1 MKTILLVED
10 DKNLADGLLMNFE
23 AEGYQA
29 VHVDN
34 GSDAVPVFNKGNFD
48 LVLLDIMLPG
58 TDGLTI
64 CRQLRSEGT
73 TVPILFL
80 TARDQSDEK
89 IEGLVAGGDDYIT
102 KPFDLRELLARIQG
116 IFRRQ
121 AWLAESDQQVSDE
134 YQFDGRWINFKTYT
148 AAGPGGEAR
157 LTRKECMVAKYL
169 IERAGQVVSRD
180 QLLDAVWGYHIYPT
194 TRTIDNFILKLRK
207 IFEDDPAGPVYF
219 HTIRGVGYRFTKD
232 EQEAQKPPEEGQD
245 KA

>member
-10 DKNLADGLLMNFE
+10 DKNLADGLLLNLE
-23 AEGYQA
+23 AEGYQT

-34 GSDAVPVFNKGNFD
+34 GAEVKQAVDNGNFD
-48 LVLLDIMLPG
+48 LILLDIMLPG
-58 TDGLTI
+58 RDGLTV
-64 CRQLRSEGT
+64 CRELRDEGL

-89 IEGLVAGGDDYIT
+89 VEGLVAGGDDYIT

-116 IFRRQ
+116 VFRRQ
-121 AWLAESDQQVSDE
+121 AWLADSRQSVPGE
-134 YQFDGRWINFKTYT
+134 YRFADRWINFKTFV
-148 AAGPGGEAR
+148 ASGPGGEQQ

-169 IERAGQVVSRD
+169 IERAGEVISRD

-207 IFEDDPAGPVYF
+207 IFEKDPANPE
-219 HTIRGVGYRFTKD
+219 HIETIRGVGYRFN
-232 EQEAQKPPEEGQD
+232 EPA
-245 KA
+245 